1 MYTDPRMTD
10 ILSINYDGKDW
21 FHIKQTLLRN
31 IDDALSKIVGDNS
44 RDETD
49 KLRGYILC
57 SKTMLS
63 MEEQARAYLARVENK
78 E

>member
-1 MYTDPRMTD
+1 MYEDPRMTD
-10 ILSINYDGKDW
+10 ILSISYDGKDW
-21 FHIKQTLLRN
+21 FHIKQILLRT
-31 IDDALSKIVGDNS
+31 IDDATSKIVGDVS
-44 RDETD
+44 REETD

-63 MEEQARAYLARVENK
+63 MEEQARAYLARIHK